1 MESIGKIIKDMGIK
15 SPNDIQDVVVE
26 PEMRKDLA
34 YKATNG
40 ISTTRRKFIKLFEG
54 LDDELLNLSG
64 NELKVLVHLGFLMDY
79 NKSRITMDFDFWD
92 ALIKHFQMSRD
103 YLRRILSALKNK
115 GFIYDD
121 RMYLYVSSKYLTKRR
136 V

>member
-1 MESIGKIIKDMGIK
+1 MENIGKIIKDMNIK
-15 SPNDIQDVVVE
+15 STTDIQKVVVE

-34 YKATNG
+34 YKANNG
-40 ISTTRRKFIKLFEG
+40 ISTTRRKFFKVFEG

-64 NELKVLVHLGFLMDY
+64 NELKVLVHLGFIMDY
-79 NKSRITMDFDFWD
+79 NKSRLTMDADFWD
-92 ALIKHFQMSRD
+92 GLIKHFQMSRD
-103 YLRRILSALKNK
+103 YLRRILSSLKKK

-121 RMYLYVSSKYLTKRR
+121 RMYLYVSSKYLSKRR